1 METKR
6 IAGII
11 LAAGKGTRM
20 HSHRPKV
27 MQELLGVPMIWYVH
41 AAVSKVVGETLVVTG
56 HGAPEVEGV
65 VLDGSPHYVRQTAQL
80 GTGHA
85 LQSVWPHIGSAQ
97 WCLVVNGDTPL
108 ITSGDLNR
116 LLVLAQKADLAFL
129 TMELD
134 NPSGYGRVVRN
145 RDGSVERIVEDKDFD
160 PHTHGF
166 PTGEVNAGHYLL
178 NVDRIGPLLC
188 RLDNLNR
195 QKEYYITQLIDLAI
209 GQGLRVEAVKG
220 DSSSHLLGVNNP
232 RELVHTEEVLRR
244 QIVSSWIEQGVLI
257 RNPGAVRIGP
267 QVILEPGSEITGPC
281 EIYGAS
287 RISAGTTI
295 DSHCWIM
302 ATILQPGAHIRSFS
316 HVEKAEV
323 GTGCIVGPFARLRP
337 GAIMKDDARVGNFVE
352 VKSSIL
358 GKGSKAGHLTYL
370 GDSEIGEGVNIGA
383 GTITCNYDGARKHKT
398 VIGDE
403 SFIGSNTALVAPVS
417 VGKRS
422 VVGAGSTITK
432 DVGEDILVVARSKQK
447 QYPKKG

>member
-1 METKR
+1 METKH

-20 HSHRPKV
+20 HSLRPKV

-41 AAVSKVVGETLVVTG
+41 NAVSKVVGETLVVTG
-56 HGAPEVEGV
+56 YGAQEVEGV
-65 VLDGSPHYVRQTAQL
+65 VFEDTPLYVRQTAQL

-85 LQSVWPHIGSAQ
+85 LQSVWPHLGSAQ
-97 WCLVVNGDTPL
+97 WCLVVNGDTPM
-108 ITSGDLNR
+108 ITADDLNR
-116 LLVLAQKADLAFL
+116 LIVLAQDADLAFL

-160 PHTHGF
+160 PQTHGS

-178 NVDRIGPLLC
+178 NVDRVGPLLC
-188 RLDNLNR
+188 RLDNRNR

-209 GQGLRVEAVKG
+209 GHGLRVEGIKG
-220 DSSSHLLGVNNP
+220 DGSTHLLGVNNP
-232 RELVHTEEVLRR
+232 RELIHTEEMLRQ
-244 QIVSSWIEQGVLI
+244 QIVSSWIEKGALI

-267 QVILEPGSEITGPC
+267 HVILEPGAEVTGPC
-281 EIYGAS
+281 EIYGMS
-287 RISAGTTI
+287 RILSGAKI

-302 ATILQPGAHIRSFS
+302 ATILHRGAHIRSFS
-316 HVEKAEV
+316 HLEKAEV

-337 GAIMKDDARVGNFVE
+337 GAILKDDSRVGNFVE

-398 VIGDE
+398 VIGDD

-417 VGKRS
+417 IGKRS
-422 VVGAGSTITK
+422 VVGAGSTITN